1 MVGPTDPDRPESADP
16 IAAAEP
22 ELPGWDNERAVFAPD
37 AALDW
42 PETLEPRPSA
52 LAGPASDSGS

>member
-1 MVGPTDPDRPESADP
+1 MVGPTYPDRPDSADP
-16 IAAAEP
+16 IAGGGP

-52 LAGPASDSGS
+52 VAEPASDPGS